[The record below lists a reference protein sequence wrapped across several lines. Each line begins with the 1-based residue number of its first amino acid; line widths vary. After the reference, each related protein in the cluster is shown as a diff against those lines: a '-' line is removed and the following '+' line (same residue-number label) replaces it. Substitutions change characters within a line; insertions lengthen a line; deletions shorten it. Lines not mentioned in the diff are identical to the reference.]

1 MIISMNIRSLPKHYQ
16 NILHDQHMRASV
28 IALQETW
35 CAVDK
40 DNDHLQLPGY
50 SMHIVSQ
57 GRGKGVV
64 TYYKPGFQVSGIINT
79 ELYQISKVS
88 SKNFDI
94 VNVYCSHGMNKAQ
107 FLRDIGSLLRGV
119 KPTFIVGDFNIN
131 FLHDPKDSIIQ
142 KITSNGF
149 KQIVEDPTH
158 VEGGL
163 LDHVYIRGVPF
174 EFKPHIQIDFRHY
187 TDHGAITIIKP

>member
-1 MIISMNIRSLPKHYQ
+1 
-16 NILHDQHMRASV
+16 
-28 IALQETW
+28 
-35 CAVDK
+35 
-40 DNDHLQLPGY
+40 
-50 SMHIVSQ
+50 
-57 GRGKGVV
+57 
-64 TYYKPGFQVSGIINT
+64 
-79 ELYQISKVS
+79 
-88 SKNFDI
+88 
-94 VNVYCSHGMNKAQ
+94 MNKAQ

-163 LDHVYIRGVPF
+163 LDHVYIRGVPLEF
-174 EFKPHIQIDFRHY
+174 EPHIQIDFRHY